1 MSEEEKKAIEYI
13 KFKIKDFEERYGTK
27 ITTVDNEHNI
37 IILNLIEKQQKELEK
52 EKEKTPESVR
62 KQFETYQDKICEL
75 EEKLKIAVAMLT
87 KGTYPE
93 QNEGDN
99 DFDKYYISKN
109 KIKKLLENE
118 IIDISGFRCIAVEDI
133 ENLLEEK

>member
-37 IILNLIEKQQKELEK
+37 IILNLIEKQQKEIEQ